1 MTYKKVF
8 SAPDAAPAVL
18 YAKRDADSQH
28 AFPLL
33 QSAFNPGFAI
43 PQYDSITL
51 GYTSNVLTSVVYKLS
66 SATVATLTLTYTDG
80 NLTGVE
86 KT

>member
-1 MTYKKVF
+1 MAQREGQQLDT
-8 SAPDAAPAVL
+8 
-18 YAKRDADSQH
+18 
-28 AFPLL
+28 FPIQMYVWDGTNPVKLGL
-33 QSAFNPGFAI
+33 DNLNPGFTI
-43 PQYDSITL
+43 SKYDSITL

-66 SATVATLTLTYTDG
+66 GATVATLTLTYTDG